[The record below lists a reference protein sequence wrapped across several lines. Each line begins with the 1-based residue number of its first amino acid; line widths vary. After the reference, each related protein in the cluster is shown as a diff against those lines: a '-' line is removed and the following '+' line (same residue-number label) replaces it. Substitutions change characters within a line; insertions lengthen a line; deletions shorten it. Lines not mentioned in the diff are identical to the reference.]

1 MRVLVVH
8 NRYSSRVPSGENLAV
23 DDEVRWLREAG
34 VDAAVHTVSNDDAL
48 APGTWARLRDGANG
62 VWSLPARRRFEDVL
76 DAERPDVV
84 HVHNLFPLLSGSVPA
99 AARRR
104 GLPVV
109 WTVHNHRVRCVEGGN
124 FRDGRPCHDCRAGWR
139 VPGIVHR
146 CYAGSAAASGLV
158 TAASSAF
165 RTSARR
171 RGVLALAVS
180 EHVRT
185 WLVEV
190 AGLDPAAVR
199 VKPNGVAGP
208 SGPVPPPAGSRA
220 FLFLSRLDAGK
231 GVGLLLDAWRRA
243 DLDAELH
250 IVGGGDM
257 ADEVSA
263 AAAAD
268 PRITWTGPV
277 GAETVGEHL
286 ARARAVVVP
295 SLWDEPFGR
304 VAPEAFAYGRPVI
317 TTGLGGLGEAVDA
330 TTGWVTGPEA
340 EAVAAALAEAA
351 GDDGE
356 VSTRGAAARSRWD
369 ARYSPPVTTAALVDV
384 YRSVSLGSR

>member
-48 APGTWARLRDGANG
+48 APGTWARLRDGATG

-84 HVHNLFPLLSGSVPA
+84 HIHNLFPLLSGSVPA

-109 WTVHNHRVRCVEGGN
+109 WTVHNHRVRCIEGGN
-124 FRDGRPCHDCRAGWR
+124 FREGRPCHECRAGWR

-146 CYAGSAAASGLV
+146 CYAGSVPASGLV

-180 EHVRT
+180 EHVRA
-185 WLVEV
+185 WLVDE

-208 SGPVPPPAGSRA
+208 AGAVPPPAGSRSFV
-220 FLFLSRLDAGK
+220 FLGRLAAAK

-250 IVGGGDM
+250 IVGGGDL
-257 ADEVSA
+257 AGEVSA

-277 GAETVGEHL
+277 GAEAVGEHL

-304 VAPEAFAYGRPVI
+304 VAPEAFGYGRPVI
-317 TTGLGGLGEAVDA
+317 TTGLGGLGETVDA
-330 TTGWVTGPEA
+330 TTGWVTGPEPDA
-340 EAVAAALAEAA
+340 LAAALAEAA
-351 GDDGE
+351 GDDGD
-356 VSTRGAAARSRWD
+356 VTARGAAARSRWE
-369 ARYSPPVTTAALVDV
+369 ARYSPPVTTAALLDV
-384 YRSVSLGSR
+384 YRSASTG

>member
-1 MRVLVVH
+1 MRVVVVH

-34 VDAAVHTVSNDDAL
+34 VDVAVHSVSNDDAL
-48 APGTWARLRDGANG
+48 APGAWARLRDGATG
-62 VWSLPARRRFEDVL
+62 VWSLPARHRFEDAL
-76 DAERPDVV
+76 DAHRPDLV

-124 FRDGRPCHDCRAGWR
+124 FRDGRPCHDCRHGWR

-146 CYAGSAAASGLV
+146 CYAGSAAASGIV
-158 TAASSAF
+158 TAASTAF
-165 RTSARR
+165 RTSVRR
-171 RGVLALAVS
+171 RGVVAVAIS

-185 WLVEV
+185 WLIDEV
-190 AGLDPAAVR
+190 GLDPAAVR

-208 SGPVPPPAGSRA
+208 AGPVPPPAGSRA
-220 FLFLSRLDAGK
+220 FVFLGRLAAAK

-243 DLDAELH
+243 DLDAELR
-250 IVGGGDM
+250 IVGDGDL
-257 ADEVSA
+257 ADEVAA

-277 GAETVGEHL
+277 AAAAIGAHL
-286 ARARAVVVP
+286 TEARAVVVP

-304 VAPEAFAYGRPVI
+304 VAPEAFAHGRPVI
-317 TTGLGGLGEAVDA
+317 TTGLGGLGETVDA
-330 TTGWVTGPEA
+330 TTGWITGRDA
-340 EAVAAALAEAA
+340 RALVAALEEAA
-351 GDDGE
+351 GDDDA
-356 VSTRGAAARSRWD
+356 VSARGRAAFERWQT
-369 ARYSPPVTTAALVDV
+369 RYSPGVTTSNLLDV
-384 YRSVSLGSR
+384 YRFALAK

>member
-1 MRVLVVH
+1 VVH

-34 VDAAVHTVSNDDAL
+34 VDVAVHTVSNDDAL
-48 APGTWARLRDGANG
+48 APGAWARLRDGATG
-62 VWSLPARRRFEDVL
+62 VWSLPARRRFQDVL

-124 FRDGRPCHDCRAGWR
+124 FRDGRPCHECRDGWR

-165 RTSARR
+165 RTSVRR
-171 RGVLALAVS
+171 RGVLALAIS

-190 AGLDPAAVR
+190 AGLDPGAVR
-199 VKPNGVAGP
+199 VKPNAVAGP
-208 SGPVPPPAGSRA
+208 AGPVPPPAGSRA
-220 FLFLSRLDAGK
+220 FVFLGRLGAAK

-250 IVGGGDM
+250 IVGGGELG
-257 ADEVSA
+257 ADVAA

-268 PRITWTGPV
+268 SRITWAGPV
-277 GAETVGEHL
+277 GPEAVGEHL

-304 VAPEAFAYGRPVI
+304 VAPEAFAYGRPVV
-317 TTGLGGLGEAVDA
+317 TTGLGGLGETVDA
-330 TTGWVTGPEA
+330 TTGWITGPDSGTL
-340 EAVAAALAEAA
+340 AAALAEVA
-351 GDDGE
+351 GDDGD
-356 VSTRGAAARSRWD
+356 VAARGAAARERWQ
-369 ARYSPPVTTAALVDV
+369 ARYSPPVTTAALLDV
-384 YRSVSLGSR
+384 YRSLSAGY

>member
-8 NRYSSRVPSGENLAV
+8 NRYTSRVPSGENVAV
-23 DDEVRWLREAG
+23 DDEVRWLQEAG
-34 VDAAVHTVSNDDAL
+34 VDVAVHAVSNDDAL
-48 APGTWARLRDGANG
+48 APGAWARLRDGATG
-62 VWSLPARRRFEDVL
+62 VWSLPARRRFEDAL
-76 DAERPDVV
+76 DAVAPDLV

-124 FRDGRPCHDCRAGWR
+124 FRDGRPCHDCRPGWR

-146 CYAGSAAASGLV
+146 CYAGSAAASALV
-158 TAASSAF
+158 TVASSAY
-165 RTSARR
+165 RASLRR
-171 RGVLALAVS
+171 RGLMALAIS

-185 WLVEV
+185 WLIDE

-199 VKPNGVAGP
+199 VKSNGVAGP
-208 SGPVPPPAGSRA
+208 TGPVPPPAGSRA
-220 FLFLSRLDAGK
+220 FVFLGRLAAAK

-243 DLDAELH
+243 GLDAELR
-250 IVGGGDM
+250 IVGGGDL
-257 ADEVSA
+257 ADEVA
-263 AAAAD
+263 AAADAD

-277 GAETVGEHL
+277 APAAVGEHL
-286 ARARAVVVP
+286 AAARAVVVP

-317 TTGLGGLGEAVDA
+317 TTGLGGLGETVDA
-330 TTGWVTGPEA
+330 TTGWITGRDA
-340 EAVAAALAEAA
+340 DALAAALQEAA
-351 GDDGE
+351 VDHDA
-356 VSTRGAAARSRWD
+356 VSTRGAAAHERWQ
-369 ARYSPPVTTAALVDV
+369 ARYSPPVTTEALLAV
-384 YRSVSLGSR
+384 YRSVADR